1 MSLTKHIE
9 EKKEIVNYNAN
20 EIIYSHNWEK
30 YRNEEYFNT
39 SCYRNSVDCYVNRRR
54 MGIDT
59 LPDKNNTRIH
69 FTDNHSSITSEK
81 SKKDEIKSFTFPTK
95 IKFKWQ

>member
-1 MSLTKHIE
+1 
-9 EKKEIVNYNAN
+9 
-20 EIIYSHNWEK
+20 
-30 YRNEEYFNT
+30 
-39 SCYRNSVDCYVNRRR
+39 
-54 MGIDT
+54 MGIDS

-69 FTDNHSSITSEK
+69 FTDNHSSIASEK